1 VSRGIRLRLARDKF
15 RKCRFVLVLSARP
28 FLVQM
33 EFGQFKSAI
42 KYHKTDKAAEL
53 RSAVKLKFT
62 FKLPNFLPRPP
73 LAALAVEA
81 CGFREIQIARRE
93 MRPTRP
99 IDRARSRPPRPP
111 LSALLISHSSTTSA
125 RPYPPPPPPTT
136 LRPSPTA
143 SLLASLLS
151 RGCERGRSG
160 GAGEGGRGAGR
171 LKAERAGRRYL
182 KHMQRVQLRSG
193 SHRGREERGK
203 KSRTMAARVRL
214 PGIRLTTIY
223 ATSTTTT
230 TTTTTTTILLPV
242 SHSHPRVPVPP
253 IFLSL
258 DPVRHSRE
266 AHSFDLRASPAMA
279 HSRNSARPLSLIV
292 NVSN

>member
-125 RPYPPPPPPTT
+125 RPYPPPLPLPQPCA
-136 LRPSPTA
+136 LRPRPRF
-143 SLLASLLS
+143 SLLFSPAAA
-151 RGCERGRSG
+151 RGDAAVG
-160 GAGEGGRGAGR
+160 
-171 LKAERAGRRYL
+171 
-182 KHMQRVQLRSG
+182 
-193 SHRGREERGK
+193 RGREDVALGDSKR
-203 KSRTMAARVRL
+203 
-214 PGIRLTTIY
+214 
-223 ATSTTTT
+223 
-230 TTTTTTTILLPV
+230 
-242 SHSHPRVPVPP
+242 
-253 IFLSL
+253 
-258 DPVRHSRE
+258 
-266 AHSFDLRASPAMA
+266 
-279 HSRNSARPLSLIV
+279 SARGGDI
-292 NVSN
+292 